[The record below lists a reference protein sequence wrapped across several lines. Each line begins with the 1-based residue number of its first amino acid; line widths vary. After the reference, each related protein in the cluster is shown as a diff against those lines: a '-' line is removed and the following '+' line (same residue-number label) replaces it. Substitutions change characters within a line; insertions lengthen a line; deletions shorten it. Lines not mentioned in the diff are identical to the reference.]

1 MLELLQNNQPSK
13 GYSITK
19 IIEEGLKLH
28 KLGALESA
36 AELYH
41 LALKK
46 DPDNALALQLTG
58 VIAGQLEQLDLSI
71 ALLSKAI
78 EINPKCA
85 EAFNNRGLVLKKSN
99 LFERA
104 LSDLDQAI
112 LLNPLY
118 VEAFNNRGIVH
129 RELSAYK
136 LAHLDFTKAIQ
147 LKSDFI
153 EAYNNRAGLYLSQKL
168 YQKALDDIN
177 KALAINSMDPTSNW
191 NKSLH
196 SLALENF
203 RDGWELY
210 EWRWKNLS
218 NIGRPLNTS
227 KPKWS
232 GEKNKRVL
240 IWAEQGIGEEIMIS
254 SILFDA
260 IEICKMLVVK
270 CDKRLIPIF
279 KRSFPSSIIFKD
291 KNHPVDESS
300 FDFHL
305 PMMSLPKLFR
315 NTKKSFTNTKHPYL
329 HCDAQKVKAIRAEI
343 LKGQSVK
350 LVGLSWHTDSKI
362 YESKKR
368 NVNLIDLV
376 KLFSGTDTTLVSLQ
390 YGDMASIIDFVE
402 KNTGQEIIQYN
413 KIDNKNDIDSLFA
426 LILAC
431 DQVITIDNATA
442 HFSGALGVE
451 THVLLPTTADWRWGI
466 SSNKSYW
473 YNSLTLHRQDQA
485 GNWKA
490 ALKSLADKIK
500 NKRPRI

>member
-13 GYSITK
+13 AYSITT

-129 RELSAYK
+129 RELGAYK
-136 LAHLDFTKAIQ
+136 QAHLDFTKAIQ
-147 LKSDFI
+147 LKSDFV

-168 YQKALDDIN
+168 YQKALNDIN

-218 NIGRPLNTS
+218 NIGRPLHTA

-260 IEICKMLVVK
+260 IEVCEMLVVK
-270 CDKRLIPIF
+270 CDK
-279 KRSFPSSIIFKD
+279 FPSSIIFKD

-300 FDFHL
+300 YDFHL

-376 KLFSGTDTTLVSLQ
+376 KLFSGTGTTLVSLQ

-490 ALKSLADKIK
+490 ALKSLAYKIK